1 LATIPHPKPYPLGWI
16 CDNAKLQVTRRCKLR
31 FAITTNFID
40 EVELD
45 VIPLDIYGIMLGSP
59 YLYDRRAIFHR
70 HENKYHLFKNGI
82 EYIVRAHSKK
92 MNLSLVNAGQM
103 KRLVNASKNFVLLM
117 IKPKDNIENEVF
129 LGCDAKLK
137 SDLYEVVNQYD
148 KMFQEPKGLPPRRG
162 IQHEIQL
169 QQDCPLPN
177 IGMYRMSVMEN
188 VEIKK
193 QIQELLDKGVSMPS
207 TSPCG
212 SPIVLVPKKDGT
224 WRMCVDFR
232 ALNKITVKN
241 RYPLPRIDD
250 LLDQLKDA
258 KYFTKLD
265 LRSGYHQI
273 RIAEGDTWKTTFKT
287 KQGLFEWMV
296 MPFGLCNAPATFM
309 RVMNDVLRPFLDECV
324 IVYLNDILIFIKSRE
339 EHVKHVKQVLDVLR
353 KEKLFL
359 KMSKCEFG
367 KTSLIYL
374 WHIVGGGELKI
385 DPSKVKVILEWP
397 KPNNVTEVRIFLG
410 AAQYWRKFIANFS
423 SIATPLHAVTSVKQ
437 VFQWGGKQQKD
448 FDTLKERISS
458 APVLSL
464 PNLRQPFEIQTD
476 ASNYAMGAV
485 LLQHGKPIFFHS
497 ETFNGVVINYPTYDK
512 ELYALV
518 QSVKKW
524 KHYLLGKETIV
535 HTDHQPLQYLQSQT
549 KLQQARHFRWRG
561 FLQQLHLV
569 IRYKKGIYNKV
580 VDMLS
585 RPIISAAVILKHSP
599 IMHESYVE
607 QYALDADFKEV
618 YATLCHSNHVEELDY
633 HVHDNILYHLG
644 KLCIPQG
651 ERINIIREA
660 HSSLISGHFGV
671 GKTVANLQRYC
682 YWPIMN
688 ESVSRYV

>member
-1 LATIPHPKPYPLGWI
+1 LETIPHPKPYPLGWI

-31 FAITTNFID
+31 FDITAHFVD

-45 VIPLDIYGIMLGSP
+45 VIPLDICGIVLGSP
-59 YLYDRRAIFHR
+59 YLYDRKAIFHR
-70 HENKYHLFKNGI
+70 HENKYHLFKNGV
-82 EYIVRAHSKK
+82 EYIVRAHTKN

-117 IKPKDNIENEVF
+117 IKPKDDIENEVF
-129 LGCDAKLK
+129 QGCDTKLK

-148 KMFQEPKGLPPRRG
+148 EMFKEPKGLPSKRG

-188 VEIKK
+188 DEIKK
-193 QIQELLDKGVSMPS
+193 QIQELLDKGVIVPS
-207 TSPCG
+207 SSPCG

-232 ALNKITVKN
+232 ALKKITVKN

-250 LLDQLKDA
+250 LLDQLKDV

-273 RIAEGDTWKTTFKT
+273 RIAKGDTWKTSFKT

-296 MPFGLCNAPATFM
+296 MSFGLCNAPATFM
-309 RVMNDVLRPFLDECV
+309 RVMNDVLRHFLDDYV
-324 IVYLNDILIFIKSRE
+324 IVYLDDILIFSKSRE

-359 KMSKCEFG
+359 KLSKCEFG

-374 WHIVGGGELKI
+374 GHIVGGGELKI

-397 KPNNVTEVRIFLG
+397 KPSNVTEVRIFLG

-423 SIATPLHAVTSVKQ
+423 SIAAPLNAVTSVKQ
-437 VFQWGGKQQKD
+437 FFQWGGKHQKD
-448 FDTLKERISS
+448 FDTLKENISS
-458 APVLSL
+458 TPVLSL
-464 PNLRQPFEIQTD
+464 PNLRQPFEIQID
-476 ASNYAMGAV
+476 ASNSAMGV
-485 LLQHGKPIFFHS
+485 VFLQHGKPICFHS
-497 ETFNGVVINYPTYDK
+497 ETFDGAVINYPTYDK

-549 KLQQARHFRWRG
+549 KL
-561 FLQQLHLV
+561 
-569 IRYKKGIYNKV
+569 
-580 VDMLS
+580 
-585 RPIISAAVILKHSP
+585 
-599 IMHESYVE
+599 
-607 QYALDADFKEV
+607 
-618 YATLCHSNHVEELDY
+618 
-633 HVHDNILYHLG
+633 
-644 KLCIPQG
+644 
-651 ERINIIREA
+651 
-660 HSSLISGHFGV
+660 
-671 GKTVANLQRYC
+671 
-682 YWPIMN
+682 
-688 ESVSRYV
+688 